1 MEGSRKDFWVG
12 VCGDVT
18 VVPPSKPECEMLE
31 PIYVAASH
39 RGPRNLDMRSETEP
53 FTGAERH

>member
-18 VVPPSKPECEMLE
+18 VDPPSKPECEMLE
-31 PIYVAASH
+31 PIYAAASH
-39 RGPRNLDMRSETEP
+39 RQGDL
-53 FTGAERH
+53 GI